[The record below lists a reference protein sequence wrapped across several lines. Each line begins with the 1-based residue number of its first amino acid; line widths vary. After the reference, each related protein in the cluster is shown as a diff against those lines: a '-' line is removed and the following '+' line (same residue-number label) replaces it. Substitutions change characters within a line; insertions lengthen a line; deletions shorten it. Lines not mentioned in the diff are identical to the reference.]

1 MLNIQLLN
9 SPHPFAANSYLLS
22 SDGEFA
28 VVDPT
33 TPFDEGL
40 IDDGKLRYILLT
52 HAHFD
57 HILDVDSWAN
67 AGGQVII
74 LEDERKA
81 LKDPMRNCFK
91 LYNGTD
97 NGYFGEAKGLR
108 DGDSLPLGQKTIK
121 IIACPGH
128 TIGSAAYL
136 VENHAFVG
144 DTVFAGGGYGRFDL
158 PSGNFTLLR
167 ESIKRL
173 ASLPEAVIFYPG
185 HGETTTVKQ
194 YRQDIGF

>member
-9 SPHPFAANSYLLS
+9 SPHPFASNCYLIS
-22 SDGEFA
+22 SDGEYA

-33 TPFDEGL
+33 APYDADL
-40 IDDGKLRYILLT
+40 IQGKLKYVLLT

-57 HILDVDSWAN
+57 HILDIDSWVE
-67 AGGQVII
+67 AGAEVLIF
-74 LEDERKA
+74 EDEREA
-81 LKDPMRNCFK
+81 LSDPMRNCYK
-91 LYNGTD
+91 IYNGTD
-97 NGYFGEAKGLR
+97 NGYFGQARGQA
-108 DGDSLPLGQKTIK
+108 DGDIIPLGSSQIK
-121 IIACPGH
+121 IIGCPGH

-136 VENHAFVG
+136 CENYAFVG

-158 PSGNFTLLR
+158 PTGNFTMLR
-167 ESIKRL
+167 ESIIRL

-185 HGETTTVKQ
+185 HGESTTVKQ